1 MARRLGLWVTG
12 LAATAAL
19 FPAPAQAAPACTDNA
34 SAGSFSVGCSVNGS
48 CPAFGPNCVVNMSCS
63 MSFTGVGSGSCG
75 GSSMACG
82 VAGPCVGGTT
92 ILVSPGHNWSAGCGG
107 GGTSLTIVTLT
118 CRAS

>member
-1 MARRLGLWVTG
+1 MTS
-12 LAATAAL
+12 LATVGAAL
-19 FPAPAQAAPACTDNA
+19 FQAPAADAALACTDNA

-63 MSFTGVGSGSCG
+63 LTFTGVGSGYCG

-82 VAGPCVGGTT
+82 LVGLGPCVGGTT
-92 ILVSPGHNWSAGCGG
+92 FLVSPGHNWSAGCGG
-107 GGTSLTIVTLT
+107 GGTSLTIVTLS